1 MILDQFKGVTLK
13 EALFTRFNLPVY
25 VVLDGVKR
33 KTFSGE
39 TAYADAQRYFN
50 DLVIPRIHGGK

>member
-1 MILDQFKGVTLK
+1 MILDQAHGITLK
-13 EALFTRFNLPVY
+13 EALFTRFDLPVY
-25 VVLDGVKR
+25 VVLNCVKR

-50 DLVIPRIHGGK
+50 DLVLEKVYK

>member
-1 MILDQFKGVTLK
+1 MIIDQAHGITLK
-13 EALFTRFNLPVY
+13 EALFTRFDLPVY
-25 VVLDGVKR
+25 VVLNGVKR

-50 DLVIPRIHGGK
+50 DLVLEKVYQ

>member
-1 MILDQFKGVTLK
+1 MIIDQAHGITLK
-13 EALFTRFNLPVY
+13 EALFTRFDLPVY
-25 VVLDGVKR
+25 VVINGVKR

-50 DLVIPRIHGGK
+50 DLVLEKVYK

>member
-1 MILDQFKGVTLK
+1 MILDQVHGITLK
-13 EALFTRFNLPVY
+13 EALFTRFDLPVY
-25 VVLDGVKR
+25 VVLNGVKR

-50 DLVIPRIHGGK
+50 DLVLEKVYK

>member
-1 MILDQFKGVTLK
+1 MIIDQAHGITLK
-13 EALFTRFNLPVY
+13 EALFTRFDLPVY
-25 VVLDGVKR
+25 VVLNGVKR

-50 DLVIPRIHGGK
+50 DLVLAKVYR

>member
-1 MILDQFKGVTLK
+1 MIIDQAHGITLK
-13 EALFTRFNLPVY
+13 EALFTRFDLPVY
-25 VVLDGVKR
+25 VVLNGVKR

-50 DLVIPRIHGGK
+50 DLVLDKVYK

>member
-1 MILDQFKGVTLK
+1 MILDQAHGITLK
-13 EALFTRFNLPVY
+13 EALLTRFDLPVY
-25 VVLDGVKR
+25 VVLNGVKR

-50 DLVIPRIHGGK
+50 DLVLEKVYK

>member
-1 MILDQFKGVTLK
+1 MIIDQAHGITLK
-13 EALFTRFNLPVY
+13 EALFTRFDLPVY
-25 VVLDGVKR
+25 VVLNGVKR

-50 DLVIPRIHGGK
+50 DLVLEKVCK

>member
-1 MILDQFKGVTLK
+1 MIIDQAHGITLK
-13 EALFTRFNLPVY
+13 EALFTRFDLPVY
-25 VVLDGVKR
+25 VVLNGVKR

-50 DLVIPRIHGGK
+50 DLVLKKVYK

>member
-1 MILDQFKGVTLK
+1 MIIDQAHGITLK
-13 EALFTRFNLPVY
+13 EALFTRFDLPVY
-25 VVLDGVKR
+25 VVLNGVKR

-50 DLVIPRIHGGK
+50 DLVLEKVYK

>member
-1 MILDQFKGVTLK
+1 MILDQAHGITLK
-13 EALFTRFNLPVY
+13 EALFTRFDLPVY
-25 VVLDGVKR
+25 VVLNGVKR

-50 DLVIPRIHGGK
+50 DLVLEKVYK

>member
-1 MILDQFKGVTLK
+1 MVLDQAHGITLK
-13 EALFTRFNLPVY
+13 EALFTRFDLPVY
-25 VVLDGVKR
+25 VVLNGVKR

-50 DLVIPRIHGGK
+50 DLVLEKVYR